1 MHYYTATDEG
11 SWCKGYNSTTA
22 LTICKDYKGPFS
34 YHHMFQIF
42 FSFYTVPRTDYCIL
56 YLFCVLKINVTLF

>member
-34 YHHMFQIF
+34 YHHILDF
-42 FSFYTVPRTDYCIL
+42 FLVFTLSQGLTIVYCTC
-56 YLFCVLKINVTLF
+56 FVC

>member
-34 YHHMFQIF
+34 YHHISDF
-42 FSFYTVPRTDYCIL
+42 FLVF
-56 YLFCVLKINVTLF
+56 TLSQDRKSVV